1 MIRALV
7 SAATGMQAQQTNLDV
22 IANNL
27 ANVNTVGFKK
37 SQAMFEDM
45 LYDNVR
51 PVGGTQGAGGSSVP
65 AGVQVGLGTRLVSTS
80 KVFSAGQ
87 LQNTGRDL
95 DLAIQGTGFFQ
106 IQLPDGTFGY
116 TRAGNFNVDN
126 NGKWTTPDGYYLD
139 GAPAL
144 AVNRTNLSVTAN
156 GTVSQVVA
164 GTTSEIGQIKL
175 YRFANPSG
183 LQALGQNL
191 FQKTDAS
198 GDPQAGIAG
207 LDGFGTLQEGT
218 LETSNVDV
226 VTEMVN
232 LIMAQRAYEVN
243 TKAVQASDEILQST
257 NNMKR

>member
-1 MIRALV
+1 MIRALS

-27 ANVNTVGFKK
+27 ANVNTVGYKK

-45 LYDNVR
+45 LYDNISTA
-51 PVGGTQGAGGSSVP
+51 GATQGSAGSSVP
-65 AGVQVGLGTRLVSTS
+65 AGVQVGLGTNLVSTS
-80 KVFSAGQ
+80 KVFTAGS
-87 LQNTGRDL
+87 LMTTNRDL
-95 DLAIQGTGFFQ
+95 DLAINGTGFFQ

-116 TRAGNFNVDN
+116 TRAGSFNVDL
-126 NGKWTTPDGYYLD
+126 NGKWTTPDGYYLS

-144 AVNRTNLSVTAN
+144 AVNRTGLSVASN

-164 GTTSEIGQIKL
+164 GVTNTIGQLQL

-191 FQKTDAS
+191 FKYTGAS
-198 GDPQAGIAG
+198 GDPQAGVPG
-207 LDGFGTLQEGT
+207 LDGFGTLQQNT
-218 LETSNVDV
+218 LEGSNVDV

-232 LIMAQRAYEVN
+232 LITAQRAYEVN
-243 TKAVQASDEILQST
+243 TKAVQASDEILQAT

>member
-1 MIRALV
+1 MLRALS

-27 ANVNTVGFKK
+27 ANVNTVGYKK

-45 LYDNVR
+45 LYDNIR
-51 PVGGTQGAGGSSVP
+51 PVGATQGSGGSSVP
-65 AGVQVGLGTRLVSTS
+65 AGVQVGLGTNLVSTS
-80 KVFSAGQ
+80 KVFTAGS
-87 LQNTGRDL
+87 LQNTQRDL
-95 DLAIQGTGFFQ
+95 DLAINGSGFFQ

-116 TRAGNFNVDN
+116 TRAGNFNVDA
-126 NGKWTTPDGYYLD
+126 NGKWTTPDGYYLN

-144 AVNRTNLSVTAN
+144 ATNRTSLSVASN

-164 GTTSEIGQIKL
+164 GTTSTVGQLQL

-191 FQKTDAS
+191 FQYTAAS
-198 GDPQAGIAG
+198 GDPQSGVPG
-207 LDGFGTLQEGT
+207 LDGFGNLQEGY
-218 LETSNVDV
+218 LEGSNVDV

-232 LIMAQRAYEVN
+232 LITAQRAYEVN

-257 NNMKR
+257 NSMKR